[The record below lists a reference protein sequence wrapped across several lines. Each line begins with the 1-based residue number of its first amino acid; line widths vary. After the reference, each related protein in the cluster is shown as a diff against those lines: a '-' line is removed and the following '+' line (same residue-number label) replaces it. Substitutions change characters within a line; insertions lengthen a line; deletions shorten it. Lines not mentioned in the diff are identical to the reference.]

1 MKMIRPRSAI
11 ATAVLAAGIASC
23 SSTPPRPPEVDESRR
38 RPANSE
44 NSVNLQICRG
54 ELADAR
60 EQVLQARR
68 LAEANSGTLA
78 QVALEQLRRTPDA
91 VAPVQTAAVPGRPGA
106 ANVVWM
112 LRFAFNSSKI
122 DASPDEL
129 QRVVDGAR
137 HAAYVVVK
145 GRTDGVVETAGESTI
160 AQRRMAAIYDVLL
173 KGGVDPQKI
182 ALQYQPVG
190 DRIADNQT
198 EEGRAAN
205 RRAEVEL
212 YAAPPERLAVHAG
225 ERLAAAD
232 AM

>member
-1 MKMIRPRSAI
+1 
-11 ATAVLAAGIASC
+11 
-23 SSTPPRPPEVDESRR
+23 
-38 RPANSE
+38 
-44 NSVNLQICRG
+44 VNLQICRG